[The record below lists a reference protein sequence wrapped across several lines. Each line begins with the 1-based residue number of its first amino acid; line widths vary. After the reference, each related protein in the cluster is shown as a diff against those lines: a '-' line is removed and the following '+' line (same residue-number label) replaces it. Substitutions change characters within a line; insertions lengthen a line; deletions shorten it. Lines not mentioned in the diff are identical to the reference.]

1 MPGEEKGANHAL
13 QTQLGVS
20 HNEASSTLVALAWT
34 GLEAHAGPYVFTN
47 FDGPFTPAT
56 AAGSG
61 TNANGIN
68 NKGAAVGFTILDD
81 GTFHNFIRNP
91 NGTFT
96 KILQTDT
103 AAIAFGIN
111 NSNTVVGMNGQM
123 QAIQV

>member
-1 MPGEEKGANHAL
+1 MKHRVRIMTAAM
-13 QTQLGVS
+13 
-20 HNEASSTLVALAWT
+20 AFLVVLAWA
-34 GLEAHAGPYVFTN
+34 GLEAHAGPYLFTN

-68 NKGAAVGFTILDD
+68 NNGAVVGFTILDD

-96 KILQTDT
+96 NILQTDT

-111 NSNTVVGMNGQM
+111 SANTV
-123 QAIQV
+123 